1 MRVAVTSSC
10 LQDKHGW
17 LSTPDPQPC
26 AAAGDQWAALYRA
39 HRAAVY
45 ARCRRL
51 LGEKAAAED
60 AAHEL
65 FARAFVH
72 LPELADRGY
81 QRRWLLKAARNYCLN
96 QLRDRRRQFELL
108 GQWGM
113 DTNDSVTPGYGAQAV
128 ATWEMAEW
136 ATRRVPESVRRVAWL
151 TYVDDMRQAEVA
163 KRLGISRRTVVN
175 RLAAFRFGVRR
186 AMDRLEERESARWRG
201 QG

>member
-1 MRVAVTSSC
+1 MR
-10 LQDKHGW
+10 QE
-17 LSTPDPQPC
+17 C
-26 AAAGDQWAALYRA
+26 AAEGDQWAALYRA

-51 LGEKAAAED
+51 LGDKAAAED

-72 LPELADRGY
+72 LPELADPGY

-108 GQWGM
+108 GQWGL
-113 DTNDSVTPGYGAQAV
+113 DANASVMAGHGAQAA
-128 ATWEMAEW
+128 ATWEVAEW
-136 ATRRVPESVRRVAWL
+136 ATRRVPERVRRVAWL
-151 TYVDDMRQAEVA
+151 TYVDDLRQAEVA

-186 AMDRLEERESARWRG
+186 AMARLEETESRGWRG
-201 QG
+201 QV